1 MEHYSKG
8 RNEEEELNSANIPLI
23 GIPQGHG
30 WMLITG
36 GTRLQTALGPACTLI
51 KEEGTLVLAGVGSS
65 IQKVETLAGMVK
77 MKMTGLFQVN
87 KAGERVVR
95 EYWDPKSDDL
105 DHLVVTRIQPTLHI
119 LLSMERIECEGEK
132 VISPASKESGR
143 KKKNHRGD
151 KEKHPPKKLQS
162 GAAKNTE
169 QEGNGKKRS
178 RRGKPAEKQ
187 DKVGGDEQRLNEVE
201 RVLKEGKRSGK
212 ENSEASNLQRGKGS
226 NNQTQPSQ
234 LLSDK

>member
-1 MEHYSKG
+1 M
-8 RNEEEELNSANIPLI
+8 
-23 GIPQGHG
+23 
-30 WMLITG
+30 
-36 GTRLQTALGPACTLI
+36 
-51 KEEGTLVLAGVGSS
+51 
-65 IQKVETLAGMVK
+65 
-77 MKMTGLFQVN
+77 
-87 KAGERVVR
+87 
-95 EYWDPKSDDL
+95 
-105 DHLVVTRIQPTLHI
+105 
-119 LLSMERIECEGEK
+119 
-132 VISPASKESGR
+132 ISPALKEPGR
-143 KKKNHRGD
+143 KKKNHRGGD

-162 GAAKNTE
+162 GAAKNIE

-187 DKVGGDEQRLNEVE
+187 DKVGGDEQCLNEVE